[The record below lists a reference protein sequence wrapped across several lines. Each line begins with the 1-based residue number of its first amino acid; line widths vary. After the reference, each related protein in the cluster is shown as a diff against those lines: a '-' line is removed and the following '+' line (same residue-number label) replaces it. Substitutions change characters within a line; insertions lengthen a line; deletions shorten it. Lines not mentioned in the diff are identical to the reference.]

1 MRLLGPFELV
11 HHGEVRPVKGA
22 SERAVLALLATA
34 PGRAFTKDHLIDAL
48 WGDFPPGNPRN
59 ALHLRVS
66 KLRRIV
72 GEVLVT
78 VPSGYR
84 LDLGDEDVDS
94 VRFSSLV
101 RQRRFAD
108 ALQLWRGEPLAEFSD
123 FAWARAEASRL
134 SELHAVAVEERVDER
149 LAAGEHAVLVAEL
162 ESLTAAAPLRERLR
176 AQHMVALYRSG
187 RAADALAVFQNFR
200 RLVTDDLGV
209 EPSADLRA
217 LELRILRDDPSLG
230 GPPAPSAG
238 AGNLPSLR
246 TPLIGREVQL
256 DRLGQQVGATPL
268 ITLTG
273 PGGVGKT
280 TLALALGRGLA
291 DTFEGGVW
299 FVPLAPLDDPRR
311 VPDAVASVLPVA
323 DPDKGSALQLVCAWL
338 GPRAALLVIDNCEHV
353 ADASATFVDELLRS
367 GGEHLRIVATSR
379 EALGVSGEWQVPVP
393 PLEAP
398 DAARLFVDRAT
409 RVAPDVELAVDDPD
423 VRRVCDRLD
432 GIPLAIELA
441 AARVKTLSPG
451 QIATRLDDR
460 FRLLTVAPRTAE
472 ARHQTLRATVDW
484 SHELLG
490 QRQQALFRRLAVFRG
505 GWTLPAAE
513 TVCDLEGSGEVLDLL
528 GELVDRS
535 MVVTARGRFRMLETL
550 RAYAVEH
557 LQRSGEH
564 DDVTRRHAEFFTAF
578 AEEAEPQLR
587 GPTQRVWLSRLQE
600 EDANLRAAMTWA
612 SERRDTSPDVA
623 LRVGGALGWYWYVG
637 RQTDG
642 ITYLRTTLDAPTDA
656 SDLARARA
664 LLALSLV
671 VRPVGCIVH
680 PSDEGFR
687 TAETAAG
694 LFQAAGDPVGAATA
708 ELLAGVEGVAEPDP
722 TASLLRVEQARTALR
737 GHGDAWGVALADFIE
752 MEIRLHHGGVD
763 DALALGRRAEQAFD
777 QLDDDWGRSAVML
790 HLGFGLRVAG
800 RLEAAEEI
808 LARAVEL
815 SRDGELPNNL
825 ARAASELAE
834 AALDRGDPD
843 AARPWLDECERTA
856 RDLGNDTLLSMAH
869 LGRAGMH
876 RLRGDTGLAAEHY
889 RRALAYA
896 RGSEF
901 VKGLARAHAG
911 LAATHLDDHATG
923 EARAEL
929 DDAVTLARRLADA
942 GIAASILEQRARTAS
957 QHGDER
963 ERDRLL
969 RDAQQLRVEHGRP
982 PGALDRQGLRGGHA
996 GTGLTA

>member
-11 HHGEVRPVKGA
+11 RHGEVRPVKGA

-34 PGRAFTKDHLIDAL
+34 PGRAFTKDQLIDAL
-48 WGDFPPGNPRN
+48 WGDFPPGNPHN

-66 KLRRIV
+66 KLRRTV
-72 GEVLVT
+72 GDVLVT

-84 LDLGDEDVDS
+84 LDIADDDVDS
-94 VRFSSLV
+94 ARFSDLV
-101 RQRRFAD
+101 RQRRFAE

-123 FAWARAEASRL
+123 HAWARAESARL
-134 SELHAVAVEERVDER
+134 SELHAVAVEEHVDER
-149 LAAGEHAVLVAEL
+149 LAAGDHTTLVAEL
-162 ESLTAAAPLRERLR
+162 ESLTSAAPLRERLR

-200 RLVTDDLGV
+200 QLLIDELGI

-217 LELRILRDDPSLG
+217 LEVRILRDDPSLLG
-230 GPPAPSAG
+230 APPSPAAA
-238 AGNLPSLR
+238 AGNLPSPR
-246 TPLIGREVQL
+246 SPLIGREVQL
-256 DRLGQQVGATPL
+256 DRLKQQVAVTPL

-280 TLALALGRGLA
+280 TLSLALGRELA
-291 DTFEGGVW
+291 DGFEAGVW
-299 FVPLAPLDDPRR
+299 FVRLAQVDEPRR
-311 VPDAVASVLPVA
+311 VADAVAGVLPVA

-338 GPRAALLVIDNCEHV
+338 GPRAALLVLDNCEHL
-353 ADASATFVDELLRS
+353 ADESAAFVDELLRTS
-367 GGEHLRIVATSR
+367 GEDLRIVATSR

-409 RVAPDVELAVDDPD
+409 RVAPDARVAADDPH
-423 VRRVCDRLD
+423 VHRVCDRLD

-441 AARVKTLSPG
+441 AARVKTLSPAE
-451 QIATRLDDR
+451 IAMRLDDR

-490 QRQQALFRRLAVFRG
+490 PQQQALFRRLAVFRG
-505 GWTLPAAE
+505 GWTLRAAE
-513 TVCDLEGSGEVLDLL
+513 AVCDLAGSGDVLDLL

-535 MVVTARGRFRMLETL
+535 MVVTAQGRFRMLETI

-564 DDVTRRHAEFFTAF
+564 AEVARRHAEFFTAF

-587 GPTQRVWLSRLQE
+587 GPTQRTWLTRLQE
-600 EDANLRAAMTWA
+600 DDANLRAAMAWA
-612 SERRDTSPDVA
+612 IEHRASDPDVA
-623 LRVGGALGWYWYVG
+623 LRLGGALGWYWYVG

-642 ITYLRTTLDAPTDA
+642 TAYLRTTLDEPAGA
-656 SDLARARA
+656 SGPAQARA
-664 LLALSLV
+664 LLALSLT

-680 PSDEGFR
+680 PSAEGFH
-687 TAETAAG
+687 AAQTAAQ
-694 LFQAAGDPVGAATA
+694 LFHEAGDPVGAAVS
-708 ELLAGVEGVAEPDP
+708 ELLAGVEGVGQPDP
-722 TASLLRVEQARTALR
+722 DVSLTRVAHARTTLR
-737 GHGDAWGVALADFIE
+737 SHGDAWGAALADFVE
-752 MEIRLHHGGVD
+752 MEIRLHHGDID
-763 DALALGRRAEQAFD
+763 DGLTLGRQAEQAFD
-777 QLDDDWGRSAVML
+777 RLDDDWGRSAVML
-790 HLGFGLRVAG
+790 HLGYGLRVAG
-800 RLEAAEEI
+800 RLGAAEEI

-815 SRDGELPNNL
+815 SREGELPNNL

-856 RDLGNDTLLSMAH
+856 RDLGNDTLLAMAH
-869 LGRAGMH
+869 LGRAGAH
-876 RLRGDTGLAAEHY
+876 RLRGERQRAAEHY
-889 RRALAYA
+889 DRALAFA

-911 LAATHLDDHATG
+911 LAATHLDDHETDK
-923 EARAEL
+923 ARAEL
-929 DDAVTLARRLADA
+929 DDAETLARRLADA
-942 GIAASILEQRARTAS
+942 GIAASILEQRARAAS

-969 RDAQQLRVEHGRP
+969 RDAQQLRLEHGRP
-982 PGALDRQGLRGGHA
+982 PGVLDRPDFEA
-996 GTGLTA
+996 VTGRSD